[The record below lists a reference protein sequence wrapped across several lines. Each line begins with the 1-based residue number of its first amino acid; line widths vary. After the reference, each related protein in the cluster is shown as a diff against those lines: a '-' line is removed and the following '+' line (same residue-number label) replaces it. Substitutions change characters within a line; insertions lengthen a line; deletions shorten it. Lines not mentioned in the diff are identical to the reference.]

1 MKSRLWSLAA
11 AAVFVLSAAA
21 GAFAADTDDDPCS
34 GTKPFREVAQD
45 EIHTMAELCM
55 MQEGSRR
62 ENGGWTNV
70 AIRSMRPK
78 CSTSRSWVSL
88 NPSYDGWASVRRHA
102 LADKFLYRPLV
113 LGKMRQPIP
122 AARSALG

>member
-55 MQEGSRR
+55 
-62 ENGGWTNV
+62 T
-70 AIRSMRPK
+70 
-78 CSTSRSWVSL
+78 
-88 NPSYDGWASVRRHA
+88 SVRRHA